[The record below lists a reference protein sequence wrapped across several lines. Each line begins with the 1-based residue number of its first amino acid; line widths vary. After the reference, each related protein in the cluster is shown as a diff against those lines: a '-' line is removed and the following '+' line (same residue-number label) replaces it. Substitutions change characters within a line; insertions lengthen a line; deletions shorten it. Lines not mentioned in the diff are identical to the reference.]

1 MSEETLNF
9 ILWFD
14 IGWLTGL
21 ISLIIYLY
29 IDGGQK

>member
-14 IGWLTGL
+14 IGWFIGL
-21 ISLIIYLY
+21 ILLILYLY
-29 IDGGQK
+29 FKEEI